1 MKFQSSVGLNT
12 EITAVLSFSAI
23 GGLYIL
29 PNNIQVHDSGWTG
42 IRQAKDKCLN
52 IHYAFYWDVETKSKN
67 RFDNCIVQLLNNLLI
82 TFFFKKLSLG
92 HVFLNK
98 TNYVFSIWV
107 MNFSRHRLLTFFSNH
122 SILLVVS
129 NSPY

>member
-1 MKFQSSVGLNT
+1 MKFQSWVGLNT

-52 IHYAFYWDVETKSKN
+52 IHYAFYLIDVETKTKH

-82 TFFFKKLSLG
+82 TFFSK
-92 HVFLNK
+92 N
-98 TNYVFSIWV
+98 
-107 MNFSRHRLLTFFSNH
+107 
-122 SILLVVS
+122 
-129 NSPY
+129 